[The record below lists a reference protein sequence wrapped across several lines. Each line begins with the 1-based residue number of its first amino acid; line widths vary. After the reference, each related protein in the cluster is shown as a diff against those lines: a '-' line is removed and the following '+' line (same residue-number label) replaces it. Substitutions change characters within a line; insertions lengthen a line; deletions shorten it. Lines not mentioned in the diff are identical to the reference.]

1 MSSTDTDFRAA
12 TRKSAAAASASTE
25 ELAAQIDSIRADVQ
39 NLTATLRRVAN
50 KQVGHAQDLAMEKAQ
65 EAEDAIRQNPLSAVA
80 IAAGL
85 GFLFGV
91 FTRR

>member
-1 MSSTDTDFRAA
+1 
-12 TRKSAAAASASTE
+12 
-25 ELAAQIDSIRADVQ
+25 
-39 NLTATLRRVAN
+39 
-50 KQVGHAQDLAMEKAQ
+50 METK
-65 EAEDAIRQNPLSAVA
+65 EDAEEAIKSNPLQAVA

>member
-1 MSSTDTDFRAA
+1 MPTA
-12 TRKSAAAASASTE
+12 KETE
-25 ELAAQIDSIRADVQ
+25 ELNAQIEAIRADMKNLSSTVSSIASKQMNRAQ
-39 NLTATLRRVAN
+39 N
-50 KQVGHAQDLAMEKAQ
+50 KAMETKADAE
-65 EAEDAIRQNPLSAVA
+65 EAIKSNPLQAVA

>member
-1 MSSTDTDFRAA
+1 MSPELIRLIIEATGDT
-12 TRKSAAAASASTE
+12 
-25 ELAAQIDSIRADVQ
+25 L
-39 NLTATLRRVAN
+39 L
-50 KQVGHAQDLAMEKAQ
+50 M
-65 EAEDAIRQNPLSAVA
+65 VA

>member
-1 MSSTDTDFRAA
+1 MPSSDT
-12 TRKSAAAASASTE
+12 ASGKRSTARDAE
-25 ELAAQIDSIRADVQ
+25 DLAAQIDAIRADMQ
-39 NLTATLRRVAN
+39 NLTSTVSRIAN
-50 KQVGHAQDLAMEKAQ
+50 KQINRAQGKAMETAQ
-65 EAEDAIRQNPLSAVA
+65 EAEEAIKRNPLQAVA

>member
-1 MSSTDTDFRAA
+1 MATD
-12 TRKSAAAASASTE
+12 RKQADD
-25 ELAAQIDSIRADVQ
+25 LAAQIEAIRADMQ
-39 NLTATLRRVAN
+39 NLTSTVSRIAG
-50 KQVGHAQDLAMEKAQ
+50 KQMNRAQDKAMETKQDAE
-65 EAEDAIRQNPLSAVA
+65 EAIKRNPLQAVA

>member
-1 MSSTDTDFRAA
+1 MA
-12 TRKSAAAASASTE
+12 TKETQD
-25 ELAAQIDSIRADVQ
+25 LAAQMEAIRADMQ
-39 NLTATLRRVAN
+39 NLTSTVSRIAG
-50 KQVGHAQDLAMEKAQ
+50 KQVNRAQNKAMETK
-65 EAEDAIRQNPLSAVA
+65 EDAEEAIKSNPLQAVA

>member
-1 MSSTDTDFRAA
+1 MNR
-12 TRKSAAAASASTE
+12 
-25 ELAAQIDSIRADVQ
+25 
-39 NLTATLRRVAN
+39 
-50 KQVGHAQDLAMEKAQ
+50 AQDKVMETAQ
-65 EAEDAIRQNPLSAVA
+65 EAEDAIKRNPLQAVA

>member
-1 MSSTDTDFRAA
+1 MATSKDTDD
-12 TRKSAAAASASTE
+12 
-25 ELAAQIDSIRADVQ
+25 LNAQIEAIRADMQ
-39 NLTATLRRVAN
+39 NLTSTVSSIASKQMNRAQN
-50 KQVGHAQDLAMEKAQ
+50 KAMETKQDAE
-65 EAEDAIRQNPLSAVA
+65 EAIKSNPLQAVA